1 MNVYCT
7 KQCYFYP
14 ALHNSL
20 PCFLGPP
27 GPPGKR
33 GPEGKTGEPGIP
45 GKKGERGPPGEK
57 GDTGSLEV
65 SSLLLPAPCTWV
77 QQFVRIDCNRNI

>member
-1 MNVYCT
+1 MLLLC
-7 KQCYFYP
+7 
-14 ALHNSL
+14 
-20 PCFLGPP
+20 LGLP

-33 GPEGKTGEPGIP
+33 GPEGKRGEPGIP

-65 SSLLLPAPCTWV
+65 SNLFMPVSSRIWM
-77 QQFVRIDCNRNI
+77 QQFVRM

>member
-1 MNVYCT
+1 MLY
-7 KQCYFYP
+7 
-14 ALHNSL
+14 NSL

-33 GPEGKTGEPGIP
+33 GPEGKTGDPGIP

-57 GDTGSLEV
+57 GDAGSLEV
-65 SSLLLPAPCTWV
+65 STLLLSPPCTWMRR
-77 QQFVRIDCNRNI
+77 FVRIDCNYNIYVERSC